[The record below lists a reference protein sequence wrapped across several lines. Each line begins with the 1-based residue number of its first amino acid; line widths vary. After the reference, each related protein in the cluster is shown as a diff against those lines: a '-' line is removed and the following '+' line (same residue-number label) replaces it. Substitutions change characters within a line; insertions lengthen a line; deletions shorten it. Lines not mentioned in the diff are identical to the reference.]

1 VAKPSVLLIG
11 DANRREFR
19 AALSSLRRGGLP
31 IVVPDVEAAAA
42 KLGQGL
48 APELVVL
55 AQAFPG
61 QFSQAEV
68 DRLRRLAPLAR
79 ILGLLGSWCEGE
91 PRTGRVWPGVAR
103 IYWHQWLPRADE
115 ELARMHQ
122 GIRTTW
128 GLPDTATD
136 EERLLLD
143 ADTATSRH
151 ENTRRRGLLAIF
163 TYRFEMS
170 DWLSAACRTRGY
182 STTWLRPAQPRSGCA
197 ARAAIFDGNEASET
211 EVEELRQLQ
220 RDFGPVPIIALLDF
234 PRTSACR
241 KMLAAGATAVLS
253 KPLRLEDLYLQL
265 DRVFSETSEEPT
277 QQGGS

>member
-1 VAKPSVLLIG
+1 MARPSVLLIG

-42 KLGQGL
+42 QLGQGL

-61 QFSQAEV
+61 QFSQTEV

-79 ILGLLGSWCEGE
+79 FLGLLGSWCEGE
-91 PRTGRVWPGVAR
+91 LRTGHAWPGVAR

-115 ELARMHQ
+115 ELARMRQ
-122 GIRTTW
+122 GVSTTW

-143 ADTATSRH
+143 ADSATTRQ
-151 ENTRRRGLLAIF
+151 ENTWRRGLLAIF

-170 DWLSAACRTRGY
+170 DWISAACRTRGY
-182 STTWLRPAQPRSGCA
+182 STTWLRPDQPILVSG
-197 ARAAIFDGNEASET
+197 ARAAIFDGNEAGEK
-211 EVEELRQLQ
+211 EVEELRRLQ
-220 RDFGPVPIIALLDF
+220 RDLGAVPIIALLDF
-234 PRTSACR
+234 PRTSACQR
-241 KMLAAGATAVLS
+241 MLDAGATAVLS

-265 DRVFSETSEEPT
+265 DRVFGETPGEPT
-277 QQGGS
+277 R